1 MFKIGE
7 FSKLSKVSVKAL
19 RHYDDLGLLAPAAVD
34 RFTSYRYYT
43 ADQLPRLN
51 RILALKDLG
60 LSLEEIRRLLAEGL
74 PAAELRGMLRIK
86 QAELERHLAEEHARL
101 GRVAARLQQIEAED
115 AMPTHEVIVK
125 EVPAL
130 RVASVRAII
139 PTFSAQGP
147 LWDDLAAY
155 LVQHGLR
162 PNAACL
168 TIYHDEE
175 YRERD
180 VDAEVCEPV
189 DAPLGAAGHVTVYD
203 LPACKVAA
211 TVHHGSYD
219 GLNSAYGALMGWIGA
234 NGYRIA
240 GPNREIYLRNHA
252 DHGVGP
258 EDLVTEVQF
267 PVEQG

>member
-19 RHYDDLGLLAPAAVD
+19 RYYDELGLLVPASVD
-34 RFTSYRYYT
+34 RLTSYRYYT

-60 LSLEEIRRLLAEGL
+60 LSLEEIRRLLREGL
-74 PAAELRGMLRIK
+74 PASELRGMLRIK
-86 QAELERHLAEEHARL
+86 QAELERHLAEESARL
-101 GRVAARLQQIEAED
+101 GRVAARLRQIEEED

-125 EVPAL
+125 DLPAL
-130 RVASVRAII
+130 RVAAVRAII

-147 LWDDLAAY
+147 LWDELGAY
-155 LVQHGLR
+155 LGQRGLK
-162 PNAACL
+162 PTAACL

-175 YRERD
+175 YREQD

-189 DAPLGAAGHVTVYD
+189 DAPLGDGGRVKVYD
-203 LPACKVAA
+203 LPACTVAA

-219 GLNSAYGALMGWIGA
+219 GLNAAYGALMSWIGA

-240 GPNREIYLRNHA
+240 GPNREIYLRNLA

-267 PVEQG
+267 PVVKG

>member
-1 MFKIGE
+1 MFRIGE
-7 FSKLSKVSVKAL
+7 FSRLSKVSVKAL
-19 RHYDDLGLLAPAAVD
+19 RHYDDMGLLAPASVD

-86 QAELERHLAEEHARL
+86 QAELERHLAEEQARL
-101 GRVAARLQQIEAED
+101 GRVAARLQQIEEED

-125 EVPAL
+125 EAPAM

-139 PTFSAQGP
+139 PDYGAQAP
-147 LWDDLAAY
+147 LWEELSAY
-155 LVQHGLR
+155 LGQHGLK

-168 TIYHDEE
+168 TIYHDED
-175 YRERD
+175 YREQD

-189 DAPLGAAGHVTVYD
+189 DARLDETGRVKIYD
-203 LPACKVAA
+203 LPACSVAA
-211 TVHHGSYD
+211 TVHQGPYD
-219 GLNSAYGALMGWIGA
+219 GLNGAYGALMSWIGA
-234 NGYRIA
+234 NGYRIVGA
-240 GPNREIYLRNHA
+240 NREIYLHNWA
-252 DHGVGP
+252 DHHVGP
-258 EDLVTEVQF
+258 EDFVTEVQF
-267 PVEQG
+267 PVAKG